1 MMPRNSITKEDLK
14 TKVLCLMNK
23 VQHESHSDDAK
34 SVAKRYLNEVLF
46 TIEQYSR

>member
-14 TKVLCLMNK
+14 VKILKLINEIHQEPYSEEVK
-23 VQHESHSDDAK
+23 H
-34 SVAKRYLNEVLF
+34 VAKKYLNEVLF